1 MNKECICIKKG
12 KLALNTIKVIV
23 KVDREHSD
31 PIQVH
36 YFTGEEEY
44 NQWVIDFLN
53 KHASMSVASK
63 ETLDTSA
70 VSWVDGITLRT
81 TNYAKEVEEILS
93 YGSREAY
100 EASLPSA
107 TDEYLLNLEAEI
119 ALMQLG
125 LTGGDL

>member
-1 MNKECICIKKG
+1 MNKDCIRIEQG
-12 KLALNTIKVIV
+12 KLTLNTIKVTV
-23 KVDREHSD
+23 KVDREPSD
-31 PIQVH
+31 PIQIH
-36 YFTGEEEY
+36 YFKNEEEY
-44 NQWVIDFLN
+44 SKWVINFLN
-53 KHASMSVASK
+53 KHAKMSEESK

-81 TNYAKEVEEILS
+81 TNYAKEIEDILS